1 VSAAATRLTRA
12 EKKAETRAALLRAA
26 TTVFAEQG
34 MERASI
40 DDVARHAGYTK
51 GAFYANFA
59 SKEDLFLALLDE
71 HFAELLERLDLV
83 VSGDQDLVDQARE
96 GAASFM
102 SFIAA
107 DPDWERL
114 FFDFSAYAMR
124 NEAFRVELVARRRA
138 LREGI
143 ATLLQRRVDQLDV
156 EPPVPV
162 SDIAMMVFAMADGVA
177 LQKLLDPDSMEQELY
192 PTMLGT
198 FFAGLRAAAE
208 GA

>member
-1 VSAAATRLTRA
+1 
-12 EKKAETRAALLRAA
+12 
-26 TTVFAEQG
+26 
-34 MERASI
+34 M
-40 DDVARHAGYTK
+40 
-51 GAFYANFA
+51 
-59 SKEDLFLALLDE
+59 
-71 HFAELLERLDLV
+71 
-83 VSGDQDLVDQARE
+83 VDQARE

-162 SDIAMMVFAMADGVA
+162 ADIAMMVFAMADGVA
-177 LQKLLDPDSMEQELY
+177 LQKLLDPDSLDQELY

-198 FFAGLRAAAE
+198 FFAGLQAAAD

>member
-1 VSAAATRLTRA
+1 VSTAATRPTRA
-12 EKKAETRAALLRAA
+12 EKKAETRSKLLRSA

-34 MERASI
+34 MERATI
-40 DDVARHAGYTK
+40 DDVAGHAGYTK

-71 HFAELLERLDLV
+71 HFADVLERLDAV
-83 VSGDQDLVDQARE
+83 VRGDDDMVDQARE

-102 SFIAA
+102 RFIAA

-114 FFDFSAYAMR
+114 FFDFSSYATR
-124 NEAFRVELVARRRA
+124 NEAFRVELVARRRS

-143 ATLLQRRVDQLDV
+143 ATLLQRRVAELGV
-156 EPPVPV
+156 TPPVPV
-162 SDIAMMVFAMADGVA
+162 EDIAMMVFAMADGIA
-177 LQKLLDPDSMEQELY
+177 LQKLLDPESLGEELY

-198 FFAGLRAAAE
+198 FFAGLRAAA
-208 GA
+208 GG